1 MKVPRCV
8 PSPRDSPDES
18 LTESGPWSLPGTGGS
33 AYRGGMKKTMIVS
46 AAVVALFVSAC
57 SVSVGTSSL
66 SATEVEEKAT
76 AALAESQGIPLEE
89 MPPLDC
95 PSDLTAEVGAS
106 IVCVIGDPAQGNTYD
121 VTITVE
127 TVEGEDVGFDI
138 QVADAPRQ

>member
-1 MKVPRCV
+1 MN
-8 PSPRDSPDES
+8 
-18 LTESGPWSLPGTGGS
+18 
-33 AYRGGMKKTMIVS
+33 KTMIVS
-46 AAVVALFVSAC
+46 AAVAALLLSAC

-66 SATEVEEKAT
+66 SADQVEEKAT
-76 AALAESQGIPLEE
+76 AALAESQGVPLEE

-95 PSDLTAEVGAS
+95 SSDLPAEVGAS

>member
-1 MKVPRCV
+1 MRTSIVAAAGAGIL
-8 PSPRDSPDES
+8 
-18 LTESGPWSLPGTGGS
+18 LT
-33 AYRGGMKKTMIVS
+33 
-46 AAVVALFVSAC
+46 AC
-57 SVSVGTSSL
+57 TVNVGTSTL

-76 AALAESQGIPLEE
+76 AALADSQGIPLEE
-89 MPPLDC
+89 MPPLEC
-95 PSDLTAEVGAS
+95 PSDLTAEIGAS

>member
-1 MKVPRCV
+1 MNK
-8 PSPRDSPDES
+8 S
-18 LTESGPWSLPGTGGS
+18 
-33 AYRGGMKKTMIVS
+33 MIVS
-46 AAVVALFVSAC
+46 AAVAALLLSAC

-66 SATEVEEKAT
+66 SASQVEEKAT

-89 MPPLDC
+89 MPPLEC
-95 PSDLTAEVGAS
+95 PSDLPAEVGAS

-138 QVADAPRQ
+138 QVADVPRQ

>member
-1 MKVPRCV
+1 
-8 PSPRDSPDES
+8 
-18 LTESGPWSLPGTGGS
+18 
-33 AYRGGMKKTMIVS
+33 VS

>member
-1 MKVPRCV
+1 
-8 PSPRDSPDES
+8 
-18 LTESGPWSLPGTGGS
+18 
-33 AYRGGMKKTMIVS
+33 MIVS
-46 AAVVALFVSAC
+46 AAVAALLLSAC

-66 SATEVEEKAT
+66 SASQVEEKAT
-76 AALAESQGIPLEE
+76 AALAESQGIPLDE
-89 MPPLDC
+89 MPPLEC

-127 TVEGEDVGFDI
+127 TVNGEDVGFDI

>member
-1 MKVPRCV
+1 
-8 PSPRDSPDES
+8 
-18 LTESGPWSLPGTGGS
+18 
-33 AYRGGMKKTMIVS
+33 MIVS